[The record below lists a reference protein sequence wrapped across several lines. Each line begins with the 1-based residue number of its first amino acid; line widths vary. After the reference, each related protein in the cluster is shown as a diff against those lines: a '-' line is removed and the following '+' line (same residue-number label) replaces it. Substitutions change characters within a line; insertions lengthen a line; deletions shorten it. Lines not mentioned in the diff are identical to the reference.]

1 MKVKIRTWNAVATW
15 RWDLDEDDVCG
26 ICQVHFDGTCP
37 TCKYPG
43 DDCSLR
49 MSPQLRILE
58 WRNWLGKTVSG
69 KCGHN
74 FHMVS
79 YEFHWLSDP
88 MLTKVQ
94 HCIVEW
100 IKQDSS
106 KGQCPMCRQSKILLA
121 WTRLSQNVDRLC
133 RIRMD
138 RQYNC
143 ARASTT
149 FMTKQMLI
157 EERENTAYEIPP
169 SRLRSYLILYGVNG
183 NEAESLAGAGRLLI
197 PSTYVQNVWLLLSQY
212 VEDHIESKWTIGT

>member
-43 DDCSLR
+43 DDCSL
-49 MSPQLRILE
+49 L
-58 WRNWLGKTVSG
+58 SG

-74 FHMVS
+74 FHM
-79 YEFHWLSDP
+79 
-88 MLTKVQ
+88 

-197 PSTYVQNVWLLLSQY
+197 PSTYVQNV
-212 VEDHIESKWTIGT
+212 

>member
-1 MKVKIRTWNAVATW
+1 
-15 RWDLDEDDVCG
+15 
-26 ICQVHFDGTCP
+26 
-37 TCKYPG
+37 
-43 DDCSLR
+43 
-49 MSPQLRILE
+49 
-58 WRNWLGKTVSG
+58 
-69 KCGHN
+69 
-74 FHMVS
+74 
-79 YEFHWLSDP
+79 

-183 NEAESLAGAGRLLI
+183 NEAESLAGAGR
-197 PSTYVQNVWLLLSQY
+197 
-212 VEDHIESKWTIGT
+212 